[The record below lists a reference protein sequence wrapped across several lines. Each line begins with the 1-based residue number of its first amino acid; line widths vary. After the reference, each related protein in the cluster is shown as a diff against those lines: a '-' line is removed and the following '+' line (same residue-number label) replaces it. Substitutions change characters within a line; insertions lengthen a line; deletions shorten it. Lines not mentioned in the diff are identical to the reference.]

1 MGDMT
6 QMLSKIEALSSDAD
20 IAGAVA
26 SLTTDKDVEVLR
38 TMGVALQLGLTSN
51 NHLGFS
57 PRAPAPPSTYFSSR
71 FVALPHPS
79 LFTLVRSDG

>member
-38 TMGVALQLGLTSN
+38 TMGEALQLGLTSN
-51 NHLGFS
+51 KHLGFS
-57 PRAPAPPSTYFSSR
+57 PRPPCPPFNLFLLSFCCFAAPIPFYFG
-71 FVALPHPS
+71 AI
-79 LFTLVRSDG
+79 